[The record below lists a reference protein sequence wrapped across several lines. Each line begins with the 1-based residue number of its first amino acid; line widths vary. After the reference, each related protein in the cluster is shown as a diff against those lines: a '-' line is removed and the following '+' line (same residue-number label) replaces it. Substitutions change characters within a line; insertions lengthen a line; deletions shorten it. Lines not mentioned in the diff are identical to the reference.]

1 MSLEKGFNI
10 VDDALS
16 MAVKDLE
23 QKGMPTDEAQIAL
36 IIRLRALV
44 SPELLK
50 IADMLS
56 DDPELYSAI
65 NGDESAAVGAVVG

>member
-10 VDDALS
+10 VDNALS

-23 QKGMPTDEAQIAL
+23 QKGMPIDEAHIAL

-50 IADMLS
+50 VADMLN

-65 NGDESAAVGAVVG
+65 NGDESGAIGAVVG